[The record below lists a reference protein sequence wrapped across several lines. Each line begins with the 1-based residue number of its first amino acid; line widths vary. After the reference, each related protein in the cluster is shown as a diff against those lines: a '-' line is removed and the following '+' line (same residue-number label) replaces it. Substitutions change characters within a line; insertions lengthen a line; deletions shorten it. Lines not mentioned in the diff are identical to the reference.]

1 MKPMNDKLKLIEYGL
16 GEEEDN
22 MGVYAVSLVSEP
34 AIMVDF
40 VALSKQSLML
50 ARVEDGEKRMLYGPA
65 LIPNQPIV
73 RYDGNNEKYY
83 ITYTKET
90 IEQTAQEF
98 LKRNM
103 HHNHTIQH
111 EMPVNNLTVVESWV
125 TMGAHDKSMNLGFE
139 LPEGTWMIGVKVDD
153 DKTWEAVKNG
163 EVKGFSIEGWFTPMA
178 ETEVKEKDLEK
189 LLAELAVALE
199 MNL

>member
-1 MKPMNDKLKLIEYGL
+1 MNDKLKLIEYGL
-16 GEEEDN
+16 GEEEDS

-40 VALSKQSLML
+40 VALSKANLLL

-73 RYDGNNEKYY
+73 RYDGNGEKYF
-83 ITYTKET
+83 ITYSKET

-125 TMGAHDKSMNLGFE
+125 TTGAHDKSMNYGFE
-139 LPEGTWMIGVKVDD
+139 LPEGTWMIGVKVDND
-153 DKTWEAVKNG
+153 STWQAVKNG
-163 EVKGFSIEGWFTPMA
+163 EVKGFSIEGWFAPVS
-178 ETEVKEKDLEK
+178 ETQVQEKDLEK
-189 LLAELAVALE
+189 LLAELAQQLE

>member
-1 MKPMNDKLKLIEYGL
+1 MNDKLKLIEYGL

-40 VALSKQSLML
+40 VALSKSNLLL

-65 LIPNQPIV
+65 LIPDLPIV
-73 RYDGNNEKYY
+73 RYDGNGEKYF
-83 ITYTKET
+83 ITYSKET
-90 IEQTAQEF
+90 IEQTSQEF
-98 LKRNM
+98 LKRNL

-111 EMPVNNLTVVESWV
+111 QIPVNNLTVVESWV
-125 TMGAHDKSMNLGFE
+125 TTGSHDKSMNYGFE

-153 DKTWEAVKNG
+153 DNTWQAVKNG
-163 EVKGFSIEGWFTPMA
+163 EVKGFSIEGWFAPMS
-178 ETEVKEKDLEK
+178 ETDVTEKDLEK
-189 LLAELAVALE
+189 LLAELAEQLE

>member
-1 MKPMNDKLKLIEYGL
+1 MSEDKLKLIEYGL
-16 GEEEDN
+16 GEEDDN

-40 VALSKQSLML
+40 VALSKANLLL

-83 ITYTKET
+83 ITYSKDT

-125 TMGAHDKSMNLGFE
+125 TTGAHDKSMNYGFD

-153 DKTWEAVKNG
+153 EATWQAVKNG
-163 EVKGFSIEGWFTPMA
+163 EVKGFSIEGWFAPMS
-178 ETEVKEKDLEK
+178 ETQVQEKDLEK
-189 LLAELAVALE
+189 LLAELAKALE
-199 MNL
+199 MNS

>member
-1 MKPMNDKLKLIEYGL
+1 
-16 GEEEDN
+16 
-22 MGVYAVSLVSEP
+22 
-34 AIMVDF
+34 
-40 VALSKQSLML
+40 
-50 ARVEDGEKRMLYGPA
+50 MLYGPA

-73 RYDGNNEKYY
+73 RYDGNGEKYF
-83 ITYTKET
+83 ITYSKET

-125 TMGAHDKSMNLGFE
+125 TMGAHDKSMNYGFE
-139 LPEGTWMIGVKVDD
+139 LPDGTWMIGVKVDD

-163 EVKGFSIEGWFTPMA
+163 DVKGFSIEGWFTPLA
-178 ETEVKEKDLEK
+178 ETNVQEKDLEK
-189 LLAELAVALE
+189 LLAELAAALE
-199 MNL
+199 MNS

>member
-1 MKPMNDKLKLIEYGL
+1 MNDKLKLIEYGL

-40 VALSKQSLML
+40 VALSKAHLML
-50 ARVEDGEKRMLYGPA
+50 AQVEDGEKRMLYGPA

-83 ITYTKET
+83 ITYSKDT

-125 TMGAHDKSMNLGFE
+125 TTGAHDKSMNYGFE

-153 DKTWEAVKNG
+153 DATWAAVKNG
-163 EVKGFSIEGWFTPMA
+163 EVKGFSIEGWFAPMS
-178 ETEVKEKDLEK
+178 ETQVQEKDLEK
-189 LLAELAVALE
+189 LLAELAKALE
-199 MNL
+199 TNL

>member
-1 MKPMNDKLKLIEYGL
+1 MNDKLKLIEYGL

-40 VALSKQSLML
+40 VALSKANLLL

-83 ITYTKET
+83 ITYSKDT

-125 TMGAHDKSMNLGFE
+125 TTGAHDKSMNYGFE

-153 DKTWEAVKNG
+153 EATWQAVKNG
-163 EVKGFSIEGWFTPMA
+163 EVKGFSIEGWFAPMS
-178 ETEVKEKDLEK
+178 ETQVQEKDLEK
-189 LLAELAVALE
+189 LLAELAEQLE
-199 MNL
+199 TNL

>member
-1 MKPMNDKLKLIEYGL
+1 MNDKLKLIEYGL

-22 MGVYAVSLVSEP
+22 MGVYAISLVSEG

-40 VALSKQSLML
+40 VALSKQNLLL

-73 RYDGNNEKYY
+73 RYDGNGEKYF
-83 ITYTKET
+83 ITYSKET

-153 DKTWEAVKNG
+153 EATWQAVKNG
-163 EVKGFSIEGWFTPMA
+163 EVKGFSIEGWFAPMS
-178 ETEVKEKDLEK
+178 ETQVQERKT
-189 LLAELAVALE
+189 
-199 MNL
+199 

>member
-1 MKPMNDKLKLIEYGL
+1 MNDKLKLIEYGL

-40 VALSKQSLML
+40 VALSKANLML
-50 ARVEDGEKRMLYGPA
+50 AQVEDGEKRMLYGPA

-73 RYDGNNEKYY
+73 RYDGNGEKYY
-83 ITYTKET
+83 ITYSTQT

-153 DKTWEAVKNG
+153 DNTWQAVKNG
-163 EVKGFSIEGWFTPMA
+163 EVKGFSIEGWFAPMS
-178 ETEVKEKDLEK
+178 ETQVQEKDLEK
-189 LLAELAVALE
+189 LLAELAKQLE

>member
-1 MKPMNDKLKLIEYGL
+1 MNDKLKLIEYGL

-73 RYDGNNEKYY
+73 RYDGNGDKYY
-83 ITYTKET
+83 ITYSKET

-125 TMGAHDKSMNLGFE
+125 TMANHDKSMNYGFE

-153 DKTWEAVKNG
+153 DNTWQAVKNG
-163 EVKGFSIEGWFTPMA
+163 EVKGFSIEGWFAPMS
-178 ETEVKEKDLEK
+178 ETNVAEKDLEK
-189 LLAELAVALE
+189 LLAELAEQLE

>member
-1 MKPMNDKLKLIEYGL
+1 MNDKLKLIEYGL

-40 VALSKQSLML
+40 VALSKANLLL
-50 ARVEDGEKRMLYGPA
+50 ARVEDGAKRMLYGPA

-73 RYDGNNEKYY
+73 RYDGNNEKYF
-83 ITYTKET
+83 ITYSKET

-125 TMGAHDKSMNLGFE
+125 TTGAHDKSMNYGFD

-163 EVKGFSIEGWFTPMA
+163 EVKGFSIEGWFAPMS
-178 ETEVKEKDLEK
+178 ETDVTEKDLEK
-189 LLAELAVALE
+189 LLAELAQQLE
-199 MNL
+199 MN